1 MTVYRKVIYD
11 MGVVRQIKKYK
22 RGNYGAPGEKR
33 GKKKKLTRE
42 DIRRQNERNR
52 WRKVQRLILMNFKEG
67 DWHLILKYR
76 KEERPETYEEAKAH
90 RKKFMD
96 KMREAYRKAGDRK
109 SVV

>member
-33 GKKKKLTRE
+33 EKKKRPTPE
-42 DIRRQNERNR
+42 DVRRQNERNR

-76 KEERPETYEEAKAH
+76 PGERP
-90 RKKFMD
+90 
-96 KMREAYRKAGDRK
+96 
-109 SVV
+109 